1 MDIKHILE
9 ILIFTIQG
17 LSIIIL
23 AFGVILSFLKF
34 LKLELTTKNKSNKA
48 KLITAI
54 KNYLASYIL
63 LGLELLISA
72 DIIESIV
79 NPSIEDILRLAAI
92 VIIRTVISY
101 FLNKEMK
108 SDEHNKSIKSAS
120 ELN

>member
-108 SDEHNKSIKSAS
+108 SDENNKSIKSAS